1 MWRCDEGLANFEPL
15 YWSYLKD
22 KGMYSRLSKLLTNES
37 TSKTMATDLSTLSTF
52 SMPKRQTLDK
62 IFRPPRPKN
71 TSERTANNSEAKQ
84 TSFCFSR
91 LSSQPRVSMS
101 PATNHKTEENKE
113 NLSANSNAQLVDH
126 NASKVGTPYN
136 RAKKEFMIRKASPSR
151 SIGNDKSEI
160 MSTDKPANLVKSS
173 SVKYKNVVDQSRS
186 VSNEVNLMSIIN
198 ELPKISSKSWVVLD
212 NQTKEALFG
221 YKYSTKREIASLT
234 KIMTLFTACKI
245 IEDSK
250 LNAKNFEC
258 SVSQNAASK
267 IGTSAN
273 LKAGDKLSLY
283 DLLFGTLASFRHDVA
298 VGERCRSSH

>member
-22 KGMYSRLSKLLTNES
+22 KGMYSRLSKLLTNQS
-37 TSKTMATDLSTLSTF
+37 TSKTMTSDLSTLSTH
-52 SMPKRQTLDK
+52 SIPKRQTLDK

-71 TSERTANNSEAKQ
+71 TSERTANNSEIKQ

-101 PATNHKTEENKE
+101 PATNHQTEENKE
-113 NLSANSNAQLVDH
+113 NFPTNTNGH
-126 NASKVGTPYN
+126 IPGNKASKVETPNN
-136 RAKKEFMIRKASPSR
+136 RTKKEFMIRKASPSR
-151 SIGNDKSEI
+151 SLGNDRSEI
-160 MSTDKPANLVKSS
+160 LSTEKPTYLVKSS

-186 VSNEVNLMSIIN
+186 VSNEVNLMGIIN

-212 NQTKEALFG
+212 SQTKDALFG

-250 LNAKNFEC
+250 LNSKHFEC
-258 SVSQNAASK
+258 SVSHNAASK

-283 DLLFGTLASFRHDVA
+283 DLLFGIFCSNSDHVA
-298 VGERCRSSH
+298 IWKRCCSSH